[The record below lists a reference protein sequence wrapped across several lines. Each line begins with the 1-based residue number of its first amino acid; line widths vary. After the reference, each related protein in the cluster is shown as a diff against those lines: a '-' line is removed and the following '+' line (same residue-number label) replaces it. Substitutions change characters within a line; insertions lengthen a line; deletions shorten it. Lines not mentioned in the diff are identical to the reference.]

1 MVFILF
7 GLRFCSTLLVASPVV
22 LSALPTCFCWFVMST
37 FLCLS
42 RSTLTY
48 RGVHASRELGV
59 QMSCKPPLFVL
70 RCVSTRASSAGRAP
84 AQQDPL
90 LLRGACLGPGHAA
103 SLLLAHWSRH
113 GPRNGAREQ
122 WQNVKHPGLECVN
135 TKVCEGTQSRRK
147 KRVCNHATWSG
158 ALPAIQ
164 VPSNV
169 TWMYIPSWYC
179 VSNCGIPL
187 CWARGRWTVL
197 GQIGFLSLSFL
208 FEYFSTSDNTFS
220 LKYWYFSECCL
231 LMFLTGIIF

>member
-7 GLRFCSTLLVASPVV
+7 GLRVCSTLLVASPVV

-37 FLCLS
+37 FLWLS

-59 QMSCKPPLFVL
+59 QMSCSPPCLF
-70 RCVSTRASSAGRAP
+70 CGVSPQEPAVPAVPQPSRTHCCSVVHVWAP
-84 AQQDPL
+84 AMPRL
-90 LLRGACLGPGHAA
+90 CA
-103 SLLLAHWSRH
+103 WSCH

-122 WQNVKHPGLECVN
+122 WQNVKRPGLECVN

-147 KRVCNHATWSG
+147 KRVCNHAMWSG

-169 TWMYIPSWYC
+169 TWIYIPSWYC

-197 GQIGFLSLSFL
+197 GQVGFLSLSFL

-220 LKYWYFSECCL
+220 LKYWYFSEWCL

>member
-1 MVFILF
+1 MHRESWGCRWAANPPCLF
-7 GLRFCSTLLVASPVV
+7 CGVSPPGPAVPAVPEPSRTHCCSVVHVWAPAMPRLRAWPTGPAMAQGTEPGSSGKMWSVLV
-22 LSALPTCFCWFVMST
+22 LSALN
-37 FLCLS
+37 
-42 RSTLTY
+42 
-48 RGVHASRELGV
+48 A
-59 QMSCKPPLFVL
+59 
-70 RCVSTRASSAGRAP
+70 
-84 AQQDPL
+84 
-90 LLRGACLGPGHAA
+90 
-103 SLLLAHWSRH
+103 
-113 GPRNGAREQ
+113 
-122 WQNVKHPGLECVN
+122 
-135 TKVCEGTQSRRK
+135 KVCEGTRTRRK
-147 KRVCNHATWSG
+147 EHVCNHATWSG

-220 LKYWYFSECCL
+220 LKYWYFSEWCL